1 MQVTSLESLRLKTH
15 LEHLIKAP
23 TLDNA
28 KSLRSQI
35 QRIENKNY
43 QLVQDVFLSTL
54 LKLMDETQG
63 M

>member
-54 LKLMDETQG
+54 LKLVDETQG

>member
-35 QRIENKNY
+35 QKIENKNY

-54 LKLMDETQG
+54 LKLMDEAQG